1 MLATHSLLAGQLVV
15 QKNRGELDVRQNS
28 LAAAAVAVCSSPGID
43 YFLSVMGSPGK
54 TCVGKLVKRDRS
66 LYNFVFDS
74 ELHLYTES

>member
-1 MLATHSLLAGQLVV
+1 
-15 QKNRGELDVRQNS
+15 
-28 LAAAAVAVCSSPGID
+28 
-43 YFLSVMGSPGK
+43 MGSPGK